1 MASEDCSLKDI
12 LVFLRSLSVQQH
24 TVLSQVIHLVRL
36 ILVSPATNAISERS
50 FSAMRRIKTY
60 LRSTMSQCPLN
71 SVVLLHIHK
80 DKTDN
85 LSVVDLANQFVD
97 VTSNDHRRAA
107 LRTFTAADLA
117 DQ

>member
-60 LRSTMSQCPLN
+60 LRSYHEPVPT
-71 SVVLLHIHK
+71 H
-80 DKTDN
+80 
-85 LSVVDLANQFVD
+85 
-97 VTSNDHRRAA
+97 
-107 LRTFTAADLA
+107 LRDASPHP
-117 DQ
+117 